1 VLLVGLSWTQV
12 LVVLSIF
19 PGTWVLQLSQL
30 VRWGRHDLLNVML
43 LYVPLRLLESL
54 LFMLG
59 WLVGDQVLLGLRG
72 MPVPLRCV
80 LLWLGGLHSGPL
92 HKARPS
98 LEHWLVNWPAVL
110 HLVEAGRGRRR
121 RIVDAG

>member
-1 VLLVGLSWTQV
+1 
-12 LVVLSIF
+12 VVLSIF

-30 VRWGRHDLLNVML
+30 VRWGRHDLLTVML
-43 LYVPLRLLESL
+43 LYVPFRLLESL
-54 LFMLG
+54 LFLLG

-72 MPVPLRCV
+72 VPVPLRCV
-80 LLWLGGLHSGPL
+80 LLELGGLHSGPL